1 MSNREIQLLLEDI
14 LESSNKIL
22 SYTSGMSFDD
32 FISDDKTID
41 AVVRNF
47 EIIGEA
53 ANRVPEDFKSKHQ
66 EIEWRRMTG
75 LRNRIIHEYFGVN
88 YATVWKVKKK
98 IYPNWRILFSRQ
110 LLIYPKSLS
119 DIFYSSRTISLIIFI
134 FSSEANF
141 TPGWLWRVQ

>member
-1 MSNREIQLLLEDI
+1 MSDREILLLLEDMRDAA
-14 LESSNKIL
+14 LKIL

-32 FISDDKTID
+32 FTNDDKTID

-53 ANRVPEDFKSKHQ
+53 ANRVPEDFKSDHP

-88 YATVWKVKKK
+88 YATVWKVKEEN
-98 IYPNWRILFSRQ
+98 ITELADFIQQAIDDLTRQ
-110 LLIYPKSLS
+110 S
-119 DIFYSSRTISLIIFI
+119 
-134 FSSEANF
+134 
-141 TPGWLWRVQ
+141 

>member
-1 MSNREIQLLLEDI
+1 MSDREILLLLEDMRDAA
-14 LESSNKIL
+14 LKIL

-53 ANRVPEDFKSKHQ
+53 ANRVPDNFKSHHP

-75 LRNRIIHEYFGVN
+75 LRNRIIHQYFGIN
-88 YATVWKVKKK
+88 YATVWKIKEEN
-98 IYPNWRILFSRQ
+98 IPELA
-110 LLIYPKSLS
+110 
-119 DIFYSSRTISLIIFI
+119 DFI
-134 FSSEANF
+134 QQAIDELNK
-141 TPGWLWRVQ
+141 